1 MKGLAM
7 SRISIGIAV
16 VAAVGLLAF
25 GLVVRA
31 AQAPVVPTPRI
42 VSMEEGGRAMEAA
55 GLAMQRHASAMI
67 TGAQGDGDVE
77 LIAFAERWQRDGEL
91 VEQRGRWMAM
101 NPTAADSLVS
111 SQSALAA
118 TGQWGSLTTAAQAMT
133 HDPSRM
139 HGADVGALGWNGRAM
154 TAEGRVMAEHG
165 RVMLGEIELMLAQ
178 GRHSSV
184 SPAIG
189 ELRSAAET
197 IERVGGDVESNG
209 QAMVDY
215 AQRVRTSLGYR
226 D

>member
-1 MKGLAM
+1 M
-7 SRISIGIAV
+7 SRISVGIAV
-16 VAAVGLLAF
+16 VVAVALLAF

-31 AQAPVVPTPRI
+31 AQAPVVSTSRI

-67 TGAQGDGDVE
+67 TDAQSGSDAE
-77 LIAFAERWQRDGEL
+77 LIAFAEHWQRDGEL

-101 NPTAADSLVS
+101 NPTAASSLTS
-111 SQSALAA
+111 SQSTLAA
-118 TGQWGSLTTAAQAMT
+118 TGQWGTLTTAAQAMS
-133 HDPSRM
+133 HDPTRM
-139 HGADVGALGWNGRAM
+139 HGADVEALRWNGRAM
-154 TAEGRVMAEHG
+154 TAEGRAMAEHG
-165 RVMLGEIELMLAQ
+165 RVMLGEIELMIAQ

-209 QAMVDY
+209 QAMIDY
-215 AQRVRTSLGYR
+215 AQRVRASLGYR